1 MSRKILARLVLQLRI
16 DLTSSVSVGCCSL
29 MLSSPARP
37 GHHEAGACDRSEQQA
52 RDQVADFRH
61 ARQGDCGGH
70 HAATAS
76 GTPFVRFTAGGS
88 SNLGVEPG
96 EECECGHAQAH
107 VTMPSMPGA
116 RFAVVEPQFLFGAL
130 EAFLDGPAQAS
141 GTGQLGQLSAA
152 RANTR

>member
-1 MSRKILARLVLQLRI
+1 MGV
-16 DLTSSVSVGCCSL
+16 DCLTSSVSVGCCSL

-76 GTPFVRFTAGGS
+76 GLLSFGLP
-88 SNLGVEPG
+88 
-96 EECECGHAQAH
+96 QADRRIW
-107 VTMPSMPGA
+107 A
-116 RFAVVEPQFLFGAL
+116 
-130 EAFLDGPAQAS
+130 
-141 GTGQLGQLSAA
+141 
-152 RANTR
+152 